1 MPSLTGLFVEPLYRL
16 IYGRPPWNGEDGAEG
31 RVLVLGGVGRLD
43 ILGVGLRYA
52 AGAAGLPYR
61 VEIFPWG
68 HGFGRWYADLTRA
81 DSRDR
86 DAARLAEEIRR
97 HRTDRP
103 GSPVFIV
110 ARSAGAGIA
119 VMALEQ
125 LDADAVERVVL
136 LAPALSP
143 AYDLG
148 PALRAVRREMVVFW
162 SPADLIILG
171 AGTLLFGT
179 IDRVRSI
186 GAGLVGFRRPRS
198 NHSEDD
204 QTRPYRKLRQVR
216 WSPAMIALGHLGG
229 HFGADSPGFLRKYV
243 VPLLRVDPGPDAPAP
258 T

>member
-16 IYGRPPWNGEDGAEG
+16 IYGRPAQESDEDAGR
-31 RVLVLGGVGRLD
+31 RVLVLGGVGGLD

-52 AGAAGLPYR
+52 VGEAGPPVRL
-61 VEIFPWG
+61 ESFSWG
-68 HGFGRWYADLTRA
+68 HGFGRWYSDLTRA

-97 HRTDRP
+97 HRTNRP
-103 GSPVFIV
+103 GSPVFVV

-125 LDADAVERVVL
+125 LDPDAVERVIL

-143 AYDLG
+143 AYDLA

-179 IDRVRSI
+179 IDRVRTI
-186 GAGLVGFRRPRS
+186 GAGLVGFRVPPS
-198 NHSEDD
+198 GHPDD
-204 QTRPYRKLRQVR
+204 DRTRQYRKLRQVR
-216 WSPAMIALGHLGG
+216 WSPGMIALGHFGG
-229 HFGADSPGFLRKYV
+229 HFGADCPGFLRKHV
-243 VPLLRVDPGPDAPAP
+243 VPLLRADSGPGA
-258 T
+258 TT

>member
-1 MPSLTGLFVEPLYRL
+1 MPSLTGLFVEPLYRV
-16 IYGRPPWNGEDGAEG
+16 IHGRPARSTEEDAGG

-68 HGFGRWYADLTRA
+68 HGFGRWYADLTGV

-103 GSPVFIV
+103 GSPLFIV

-119 VMALEQ
+119 VMALEK
-125 LDADAVERVVL
+125 LDADTVERVIL

-143 AYDLG
+143 AYDLRR
-148 PALRAVRREMVVFW
+148 ALRAVRHEMVVFW

-171 AGTLLFGT
+171 AGTCLFGT
-179 IDRVRSI
+179 IDRVRTI
-186 GAGLVGFRRPRS
+186 GAGLVGFRVPAS
-198 NHSEDD
+198 DGPGDD
-204 QTRPYRKLRQVR
+204 RTRQYQKLRQVR
-216 WSPAMIALGHLGG
+216 WSPGMIALGHFGG

-243 VPLLRVDPGPDAPAP
+243 VPLLRVDSGPDAP